1 MNKKADIF
9 FQSVISKWLTFLKY
23 VILFNPNKI

>member
-1 MNKKADIF
+1 MNKTEIF

-23 VILFNPNKI
+23 MVLFNPNKI